1 MKNIS
6 GNIPFEHRL
15 NFCVGSVRFCLLAP
29 IEMFAKPFTCW
40 WKPFVFWRNMWNLFF
55 VGSTWFFAGD
65 ISISCAPW
73 PKYGACSM
81 SSRVYSKSLCWPLY
95 IYTVYKCDRCECII
109 QFPTLAHASAGL
121 PTHLNQEKYPYHV
134 RWCWQLLAK
143 GYPVNKLKTSTI
155 NQIGTKPDIKPINR
169 GTLWWLNW
177 TKHWNIT
184 CCVSI
189 GKAPRKGQSIP

>member
-1 MKNIS
+1 MSLIT
-6 GNIPFEHRL
+6 FEHRL

-40 WKPFVFWRNMWNLFF
+40 WKPTLCFL
-55 VGSTWFFAGD
+55 A
-65 ISISCAPW
+65 
-73 PKYGACSM
+73 KY
-81 SSRVYSKSLCWPLY
+81 VKSLFCWQHLIISLVKYQYHVHHGQNMVHVVCHPAFIQNPYVGHY
-95 IYTVYKCDRCECII
+95 IYIHIQYIIRINSLLAGCDRCECII

-134 RWCWQLLAK
+134 RWCWQLLAR

-177 TKHWNIT
+177 TNTGTSH
-184 CCVSI
+184 VVF
-189 GKAPRKGQSIP
+189 P